1 MWIPFELGQTVYV
14 IVDNGYD
21 TSKTI
26 HDGYD
31 HIGELTHI
39 ERVHH
44 PIYNIEPRK
53 FNLKMLAYYKLDEI
67 YATIDEAEGGIKSIC
82 KCT

>member
-1 MWIPFELGQTVYV
+1 MDMIIF
-14 IVDNGYD
+14 
-21 TSKTI
+21 
-26 HDGYD
+26 
-31 HIGELTHI
+31 GELTHI

-67 YATIDEAEGGIKSIC
+67 YATIGEAEGGIKSIC

>member
-1 MWIPFELGQTVYV
+1 MWIPFELGQIVYV

-31 HIGELTHI
+31 HILASLHI
-39 ERVHH
+39 
-44 PIYNIEPRK
+44 
-53 FNLKMLAYYKLDEI
+53 
-67 YATIDEAEGGIKSIC
+67 
-82 KCT
+82 